1 MPCLACKL
9 ACCAADVARL
19 PAPRGDCGCGRE
31 CGIIF
36 GVRPIATDTHDF
48 PKLREKGCIYVD
60 KTMFLHRLAS
70 DVGTNL
76 FFLSRPRRF
85 GKSLTI
91 SALKAL
97 FSGRRELFEG
107 LAIDKTDW
115 KWEKYPVIH
124 FEFNDLT
131 TTSVEEF
138 AKDLSDHIQ
147 DRLGEAGF
155 DYDPSKPAHWN
166 FGKAIELLSAANG
179 GKGVVILIDEY
190 DAPVGHCLDDIAKA
204 EAVRDRLAAVYS
216 QMRNRTGDIR
226 FLLMTGV
233 SKFTKLSVFSALNN
247 IVDVSQDDE
256 YAAMFGY
263 TEEEL
268 TANFEE
274 HLRVH
279 AETMG
284 LPYDKYRAEMKR
296 WYNGFRF
303 AKFDKTTVY
312 NPISVAYALSKKGP
326 AFSATWATTGRPS
339 MLMNYLKREDMLKVD
354 PERLRGVADADFD
367 VAELHHLRP
376 VAMLYQSGYLTI
388 RDYDSLTGSY
398 TLGVPDEEVRRDL
411 CTLMTGVAAN
421 TDMQWA
427 ASLGKKL
434 LNAMWDDFFEGL
446 QSLYAAMAYGSAERR
461 VHENSYGRCLSFLL
475 ASCGF
480 RFTMEAVQANGRADV
495 VAEHPVEVC
504 IFELKVGEPVDKA
517 FAQIREKGYAKP
529 YVASGRPIWLIGLSF
544 DPATRQLADFDV
556 EAY

>member
-1 MPCLACKL
+1 M
-9 ACCAADVARL
+9 
-19 PAPRGDCGCGRE
+19 
-31 CGIIF
+31 
-36 GVRPIATDTHDF
+36 RPIATDTHDF
-48 PKLREKGCIYVD
+48 PKLRENGCIYVD
-60 KTMFLHRLAS
+60 KTMFLHRLVS
-70 DVGTNL
+70 DVGTHL
-76 FFLSRPRRF
+76 FFVSRPRRF
-85 GKSLTI
+85 GKSLTV

-115 KWEKYPVIH
+115 KWEKYPIIH

-138 AKDLSDHIQ
+138 TKDLSDHIQ

-190 DAPVGHCLDDIAKA
+190 DAPVGPCLDDLAKA
-204 EAVRDRLAAVYS
+204 EAVRDRLSSVYS
-216 QMRNRTGDIR
+216 QMKNRTGDIR
-226 FLLMTGV
+226 LLFMTGV

-247 IVDVSQDDE
+247 IVDISQDRE
-256 YAAMFGY
+256 YATMFGY

-268 TANFEE
+268 SANFEE
-274 HLRVH
+274 HLREH
-279 AETMG
+279 AKAMD
-284 LPYDKYRAEMKR
+284 LAYDDYRAEMKR

-303 AKFDKTTVY
+303 AKYDKATVY
-312 NPISVAYALSKKGP
+312 NPISVAYALSKKEP
-326 AFSATWATTGRPS
+326 AYSATWATTGRPS
-339 MLMNYLKREDMLKVD
+339 MLMNYLKREDVLKID
-354 PERLRGVADADFD
+354 PERLGGVADADLD
-367 VAELHHLRP
+367 VAELRHLRP

-388 RDYDSLTGSY
+388 RDYDSLTESY

-421 TDMQWA
+421 TDTQWA

-446 QSLYAAMAYGSAERR
+446 QSLYAAMAYGPTERR

-480 RFTMEAVQANGRADV
+480 DFTMENVQSNGRADV
-495 VAEHPVEVC
+495 VARHPAEVC
-504 IFELKVGEPVDKA
+504 IFELKVDEPLDKA
-517 FAQIREKGYAKP
+517 FAQIREKGYAEPFK
-529 YVASGRPIWLIGLSF
+529 ADSRPVWLIGLSF
-544 DPATRQLADFDV
+544 DSMTRHLVDFAA
-556 EAY
+556 EPY